1 MKRNCLTLLFILAFG
16 ISSFATT
23 QKGKFSAKDFIQ
35 KMERF
40 ITCEAHLTA
49 AEANTF
55 FPIFF
60 EMHSKQ
66 RSVNKKIVELKKKAF
81 ADNAD
86 DKEYNN
92 VVKEINRLKIEF
104 AELEDTY
111 YKKMCRAIPAKKVF
125 AAMKAKDKFHRNILQ
140 QFNGKRQKK

>member
-1 MKRNCLTLLFILAFG
+1 M
-16 ISSFATT
+16 
-23 QKGKFSAKDFIQ
+23 
-35 KMERF
+35 
-40 ITCEAHLTA
+40 
-49 AEANTF
+49 
-55 FPIFF
+55 
-60 EMHSKQ
+60 
-66 RSVNKKIVELKKKAF
+66 F